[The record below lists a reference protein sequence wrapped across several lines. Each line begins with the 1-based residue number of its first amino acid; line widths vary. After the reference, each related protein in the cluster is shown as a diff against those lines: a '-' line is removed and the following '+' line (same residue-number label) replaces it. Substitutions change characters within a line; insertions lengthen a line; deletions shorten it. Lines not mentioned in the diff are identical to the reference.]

1 MRKKA
6 RVEDFIKKFIKR
18 GTLAGLPVMECT
30 SICCTSPLIR
40 SDTSSLSSFSSSF
53 PTQKLL
59 QSACFPSS
67 LLKSNQISCQ
77 TSASSS
83 ISSSVN
89 GKAKLGVKD
98 FIHISDF
105 DKDTIFKILDRAS
118 EVKALL
124 KSGDRSFQPF
134 KGKSMAMIFA
144 KPSMR
149 TRVSFE
155 TGFFLLGGHAIYLGP
170 DDIQMGKREETRDV
184 ARVLSGYNDIIM
196 ARLFAHQDI
205 LDLAKYASVPVIN
218 GLTDYNHPVQIMADA
233 LTIIEHV
240 GQLEGTKVVYV
251 GDGNNIVHSW
261 LLLASVV
268 PFHFVCACPKGFEPD
283 EKTVE
288 KARNA
293 GISKIEI
300 TNDPKEAVKGANV
313 VYSDVWASM
322 GQKGEAGYRRKVFKG
337 FQVNEELMTLA
348 GPEAYFMHCL
358 PAERGVEVTNGVIE
372 APNSIVFP
380 QAENR
385 MHAQNAIML
394 HQFGF

>member
-1 MRKKA
+1 MA
-6 RVEDFIKKFIKR
+6 AVTIFGSAFLHSSTADPV
-18 GTLAGLPVMECT
+18 AGGSLRRSSALRLLP
-30 SICCTSPLIR
+30 
-40 SDTSSLSSFSSSF
+40 SSSTRAWF
-53 PTQKLL
+53 FGTRG
-59 QSACFPSS
+59 SR
-67 LLKSNQISCQ
+67 ISCR
-77 TSASSS
+77 TSAPAHSAISGSEESERKASSRALRYFFTCR
-83 ISSSVN
+83 SVCPI
-89 GKAKLGVKD
+89 VD
-98 FIHISDF
+98 FLHISDF
-105 DKDTIFKILDRAS
+105 DKATILKIINQAA

-124 KSGDRSFQPF
+124 KSGDRTFLPF
-134 KGKSMAMIFA
+134 KGKTMAMIFA

-184 ARVLSGYNDIIM
+184 ARVLSRYNDVIM
-196 ARLFAHQDI
+196 ARVFAHQVMTPIYQKCTVAI
-205 LDLAKYASVPVIN
+205 LS
-218 GLTDYNHPVQIMADA
+218 QI
-233 LTIIEHV
+233 
-240 GQLEGTKVVYV
+240 VYV

-283 EKTVE
+283 EKTVD

-300 TNDPKEAVKGANV
+300 TNDPKEAVRGADV
-313 VYSDVWASM
+313 VYADVWASM
-322 GQKGEAGYRRKVFKG
+322 GQKEEAAYRKQKFQG
-337 FQVNEELMTLA
+337 FQIDEALMEIA
-348 GPEAYFMHCL
+348 GPQAYFMHCL
-358 PAERGVEVTNGVIE
+358 PAERGIEVTDGVIE

-394 HQFGF
+394 HLFGL